1 LLLPEYALTVIVKG
15 TQGRY
20 EPVILRPSHF
30 LINNFPVVIKHP
42 YTQNFTPFY
51 ASKYQDGYLRDGSPS
66 GPPLP
71 PFSPRGD
78 RDIPLNPIL
87 VNFAAILRLRR
98 IVRRSPA
105 WESKTLAGH
114 LANTLQGVVALH
126 AAVLWD
132 HNLSHEGEF
141 FVEVPGPQSPL
152 SYNLRKW
159 PYNRT
164 PTPTAWPRLSTLEAI
179 PETDTG
185 APRAAY
191 DRYLKSAEA
200 GSFPP
205 RL

>member
-1 LLLPEYALTVIVKG
+1 MKG

-20 EPVILRPSHF
+20 ELVILRLSHF
-30 LINNFPVVIKHP
+30 LIDNFPVAIKHP
-42 YTQNFTPFY
+42 YTQNLTPFY
-51 ASKYQDGYLRDGSPS
+51 ASKYQDGYLREGSPS

-78 RDIPLNPIL
+78 HDIPLNPIL

-98 IVRRSPA
+98 IVRQNPA
-105 WESKTLAGH
+105 WDSKTLAGD

-126 AAVLWD
+126 AAVPWD
-132 HNLSHEGEF
+132 PNHSHEGEF

-159 PYNRT
+159 PYSRT
-164 PTPTAWPRLSTLEAI
+164 PTPTAWPSLSTLKAI
-179 PETDTG
+179 PETDTS

-191 DRYLKSAEA
+191 DRYLKLAEA
-200 GSFPP
+200 GNFQP
-205 RL
+205 RLWDWTKL